1 MHQQCLALQLDFVP
15 ALTLS
20 PTLSTPL
27 LCIALQSV
35 FSTTS
40 MSSQM
45 HNRYVIK
52 SAQARTLSAY
62 SRYATPSY
70 TYPHGNRVTKKG
82 IKRHRDDL
90 DLFVE
95 RDAEC
100 RDELRFAGY
109 QELVVDYG
117 QFEGCEFV
125 ARRAPPYLKLGF
137 AKNMCLV
144 FSPNMWHAA
153 QSLQNQVGTRGSS
166 NIRGLAGPG
175 FWQAW
180 KSMPYTTYV
189 PLQEGEGLTM
199 TAEDLDTGGVFL
211 FSRPDGMLL
220 VVPPSNLGASNTR
233 RWFCPFVCLCCCS
246 DHSEYVPHKA
256 SINTK
261 ILPDLSRRMQTGRLE
276 KKLGNWY
283 DSLFC
288 WVLRGVSEVAW
299 GPCFSVLQG
308 EGNGMGGGGML
319 RHTGIWY
326 LPRKHGLV

>member
-1 MHQQCLALQLDFVP
+1 MKCEKGCWSTAPPPFLTPLLCCALQLDFVP

-52 SAQARTLSAY
+52 SARARTLSAY
-62 SRYATPSY
+62 SRYAPPSY
-70 TYPHGNRVTKKG
+70 TYPHGNRVTKKD

-100 RDELRFAGY
+100 RDELGFAGS

-125 ARRAPPYLKLGF
+125 AGRALPYLKLGF

-144 FSPNMWHAA
+144 FSLNMPHAA

-180 KSMPYTTYV
+180 KSMPYKTYV
-189 PLQEGEGLTM
+189 PLQEGEYLTM
-199 TAEDLDTGGVFL
+199 TAEDLHTGGVFL
-211 FSRPDGMLL
+211 LGRPNGMLL
-220 VVPPSNLGASNTR
+220 VVPPSK
-233 RWFCPFVCLCCCS
+233 
-246 DHSEYVPHKA
+246 HQSEADLRHEFA
-256 SINTK
+256 LAMRS
-261 ILPDLSRRMQTGRLE
+261 LP
-276 KKLGNWY
+276 
-283 DSLFC
+283 
-288 WVLRGVSEVAW
+288 VSEDTW
-299 GPCFSVLQG
+299 GGALHGKAGLAPQTPNKTSRGTMTSLRSFGHSCSRAA
-308 EGNGMGGGGML
+308 NG
-319 RHTGIWY
+319 
-326 LPRKHGLV
+326 